1 MHAVKVP
8 LCKHLNHDLVERF
21 AIHGLVCE
29 CGLTN
34 DYEAVF
40 CGMIEISYLHD
51 SSKGVYWLRK
61 IRGDMLM

>member
-51 SSKGVYWLRK
+51 SSKGVY
-61 IRGDMLM
+61 